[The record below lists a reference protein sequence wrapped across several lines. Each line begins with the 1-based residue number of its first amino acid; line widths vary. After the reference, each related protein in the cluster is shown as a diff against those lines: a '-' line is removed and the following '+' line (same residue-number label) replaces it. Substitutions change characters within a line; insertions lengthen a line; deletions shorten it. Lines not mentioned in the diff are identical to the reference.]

1 MNHTDSVHEKSDTT
15 KRGSEPGGVNVPL
28 CSAFGA
34 AVRQRRRE
42 LGLTQAA
49 LGERAGLHR
58 NYVGGVERGERN
70 LGLSNI
76 QALALALET
85 SSAALLTA
93 AQGELP
99 SAHDPGAS

>member
-1 MNHTDSVHEKSDTT
+1 MNHTDSVHESSDAMHKS
-15 KRGSEPGGVNVPL
+15 SEPGGVNVPL

-34 AVRQRRRE
+34 AVRRRRRE

-58 NYVGGVERGERN
+58 NYIGGVERGERN

-85 SSAALLTA
+85 SSAALLAA
-93 AQGELP
+93 AQAELP
-99 SAHDPGAS
+99 SAHDSGAS